1 MDKDYDLVFDTPRGN
16 RSGYLIFMIEKQALN
31 GVLNI
36 GSANA
41 SFFGGT
47 FDERQF
53 SFKGSI
59 YFHYLHLN
67 YQVKGQWLS
76 DMIQGSLYI
85 RHMKFNFMGVPHI
98 RKHQPED

>member
-1 MDKDYDLVFDTPRGN
+1 MDKDYDLVFETPRGK

-47 FDERQF
+47 FDDF
-53 SFKGSI
+53 GSDRT
-59 YFHYLHLN
+59 N
-67 YQVKGQWLS
+67 GLS
-76 DMIQGSLYI
+76 DG
-85 RHMKFNFMGVPHI
+85 F
-98 RKHQPED
+98 